1 MLPITQ
7 TWLLFSRFYDI
18 FTIMCEHSTQLPEEG
33 NTGIIRCT
41 GRDGQNREFGY
52 VVAIVEQNYETTLRE
67 WTFHALNPHDPNRFF
82 EFTVERRPGWL
93 STKGMHHHNFEEFVA
108 KGIPEAFILETA
120 RLFRQ
125 KVCSTSNLEDP
136 DFRTIP
142 ATKVWER
149 LVARGAA
156 IFHQQRD
163 RYETVGA

>member
-1 MLPITQ
+1 
-7 TWLLFSRFYDI
+7 
-18 FTIMCEHSTQLPEEG
+18 MCEHTTNLPEEG
-33 NTGIIRCT
+33 STGIIRCT
-41 GRDGQNREFGY
+41 GRDGQIREFRYG
-52 VVAIVEQNYETTLRE
+52 VAIVEQNYETNLCE

-82 EFTVERRPGWL
+82 EFTVERRPECL
-93 STKGMHHHNFEEFVA
+93 RIKGMHHHNFEEFTA

-149 LVARGAA
+149 LVAHSAA
-156 IFHQQRD
+156 ILHEQRD
-163 RYETVGA
+163 RYETV